1 MEAYN
6 LFDYAAT
13 HLKDGKEANIARVLI
28 QSNPIL
34 KDAPVIESN
43 SDAGHQYSIQT
54 SLPKNVWRRAYQ
66 GVPATKGT
74 YKLVTE
80 TYGLMS
86 GLSEVDKVMAEKG
99 GNVKEVRTQLLDD
112 RLASMGQDGVKKILY
127 GSKEDN
133 EKAFIGLAARY
144 SSLDAKVDTAKQ
156 VINNGGTG
164 DGNLTS
170 IYLIGWAKNKIFTFF
185 PKGTRAGIEVIDY
198 SKNGPIQLHDADG
211 NVYPGYAMQAEWKIG
226 LGVQDYRYAARIANI
241 KMSELNTKD
250 AKVALYDNFMKAL
263 GKIHNLE
270 LCHLVAYCHR
280 DVKDALRTGYLASGN
295 VTVYQNNY
303 ANSSGNKGYA
313 NHDLIIDGVAIKA
326 EDAVELTEKQVK

>member
-6 LFDYAAT
+6 LFDYAAEF
-13 HLKDGKEANIARVLI
+13 LKDGKEAPVARVLI

-86 GLSEVDKVMAEKG
+86 GLSEVDKVLAEKG
-99 GNVKEVRTQLLDD
+99 GKVAEVRKRMLED
-112 RLASMGQDGVKKILY
+112 RLASMGQDGAKKIIY
-127 GSKEDN
+127 GSKEDD

-144 SSLDAKVDTAKQ
+144 SSLDTKVDTSKQ
-156 VINNGGTG
+156 IVNNGGTG
-164 DGNLTS
+164 DGALTS
-170 IYLIGWAKNKIFTFF
+170 IYLVGWNPNKIFTFF

-198 SKNGPIQLHDADG
+198 SKNGPVQLHDAKGD
-211 NVYPGYAMQAEWKIG
+211 VYPGYAMQAEWKIG
-226 LGVQDYRYAARIANI
+226 MGVQDWRYAARVANI

-250 AKVALYDNFMKAL
+250 AKVALYENFIKAI

-270 LCHLVAYCHR
+270 MCNLVAYCHR
-280 DVKDALRTGYLASGN
+280 DVKDALRSGYLASGG

-303 ANSSGNKGYA
+303 GNSSGNKGYA
-313 NHDLIIDGVAIKA
+313 NHDLIIDGIAVKA
-326 EDAVELTEKQVK
+326 EDAIELTENQVK